1 MFTSGRSYEGMNYQI
16 EVICKI
22 NMLIVASDGRG
33 WGRHSQWSHTEMLG
47 DNDVKDDHQIVHE
60 KVRRGGVSLNDKQ
73 IPPVE
78 LTTCDPPG
86 NK

>member
-33 WGRHSQWSHTEMLG
+33 WGGDIVSGHT
-47 DNDVKDDHQIVHE
+47 
-60 KVRRGGVSLNDKQ
+60 RRCWEIMMSRMITRLFMRKSGEVG
-73 IPPVE
+73 
-78 LTTCDPPG
+78 CH
-86 NK
+86 

>member
-33 WGRHSQWSHTEMLG
+33 WGET
-47 DNDVKDDHQIVHE
+47 
-60 KVRRGGVSLNDKQ
+60 
-73 IPPVE
+73 
-78 LTTCDPPG
+78 
-86 NK
+86 